1 MGRRITVAR
10 KRPDR
15 RKSMMLK
22 GKKEAVMFSL
32 GGCLDLPMIW
42 YVLIGTAI
50 FLYVLLDGFDLGVG
64 ILFPFAPTDPC
75 RDSMMRSIAPFWDG
89 NETWLVLGGG
99 GLLAAFPLA
108 YAVIM
113 PAFYIPVILMLLGL
127 IFRGIAFEFRFKA
140 GRFRQVWDYSFH
152 FGSLLA
158 ALMQGIIVGA
168 FVQGIEVSGR
178 SYAGGSFDWLNA
190 YSLMTGVAVIFGYAL
205 LGATWVVMK
214 TEGQTQQWA
223 RQSASY
229 ALGYQAFFLAIVSVS
244 MPIMNADIRE
254 LWFSLPNFFFLLPI
268 PMISLALLIS
278 IWRDLHAGREY
289 RPFFLSFGLFLT
301 GYLGIAIS
309 MWPYV
314 VPFEI
319 TFREAAAAPSSQSLM
334 LAGTAVLLPVILGY
348 MGYVYYIFRGKVG
361 RESGHEG
368 AY

>member
-1 MGRRITVAR
+1 
-10 KRPDR
+10 
-15 RKSMMLK
+15 MMLK

-214 TEGQTQQWA
+214 TDGQTQQWA

-229 ALGYQAFFLAIVSVS
+229 ALCYQALFLAIVSVS

-268 PMISLALLIS
+268 PMISLVFLIS